1 MRNGYLTSY
10 VLKMLETIEDS
21 EASCMCFRSY
31 KKKNIWLDENV
42 GNNLDI
48 RGKGV
53 KYPSKEVL
61 KDKKQE
67 EGLSPSSL

>member
-31 KKKNIWLDENV
+31 QKNIWLGENV
-42 GNNLDI
+42 GNILDI

-61 KDKKQE
+61 KDRKQE